1 MIGVITSVAAAILE
15 SGYCYGQ
22 QMWEKYS
29 TPCMI
34 HKYGLLSSATR
45 PRYAVCLQYVE
56 GVSHYFT
63 VAETTQ
69 TFTNADIRPKNNAFD
84 NV

>member
-1 MIGVITSVAAAILE
+1 
-15 SGYCYGQ
+15 
-22 QMWEKYS
+22 
-29 TPCMI
+29 MI